1 MGDVTDE
8 RADPDRSS
16 GPPSRVLAIEVGG
29 TNLRAAIFDPITM
42 TLADRAHAEA
52 AAFTGRDRAAQSEL
66 VRTLHEL
73 GAEVLGDRRADV
85 VSIAYP
91 GPIDGNGVVLAAP
104 TVHGAAA
111 SRPFPLL
118 KECSGVWPH
127 ARVLVLN
134 DLTAAG
140 LRYAEEGL
148 EDFCVLTVGSG
159 VGHKVFVD
167 GRPLIGPGGRGGEIG
182 HLRVDDSPGALPC
195 DCGDRGHLGGIASGR
210 GSVQLVRMEAER
222 DDAGFRRSTLGQ
234 AVGTPAAVDGPAI
247 AVAFGRADPWVRSAI
262 RTGVEHLGHGIAAIH
277 LSTGV
282 ERFVLIGGFAFAM
295 GEEYRR
301 LLVGAVEAACWR
313 IGQDWDDLIGFGIP
327 DDDQGMMGA
336 GLFALREGVGSDRA

>member
-1 MGDVTDE
+1 MTDV
-8 RADPDRSS
+8 RADRDRSP
-16 GPPSRVLAIEVGG
+16 GPPSRVLVIEVGG
-29 TNLRAAIFDPITM
+29 TNLRAALFDPGAR
-42 TLADRAHAEA
+42 TLSDRAHADA
-52 AAFTGRDRAAQSEL
+52 PSFGAHDRASQSEL
-66 VRTLHEL
+66 VRMLHRL
-73 GAEVLGDRRADV
+73 GREVLGDRHADV

-91 GPIDGNGVVLAAP
+91 GPIDGEGVVLAAP

-118 KECSGVWPH
+118 RECSSVWPR

-140 LRYAEEGL
+140 LRYAEGGL
-148 EDFCVLTVGSG
+148 TDFCVLTVGSG

-210 GSVQLVRMEAER
+210 GSVQLIRLEAER
-222 DDAGFRRSTLGQ
+222 DDAGFRRSTLGV

-247 AVAFGRADPWVRSAI
+247 ADAFGRADPWVRSAI
-262 RTGVEHLGHGIAAIH
+262 RTGIVHLGHGIAAIH

-295 GEEYRR
+295 GEAYRR

-336 GLFALREGVGSDRA
+336 GLFALREGVGSDPA